1 MERHVNEFSP
11 EVINKIVY
19 YNTYIF
25 YCLES
30 IGLRTPQEALIGA

>member
-1 MERHVNEFSP
+1 MECHVNEFSP